1 MSGAAAHDVDR
12 LVDGQR
18 FRSFNF
24 ILLIWSFLAT
34 LSDGFELSALGFA
47 VPHISDE
54 WHVAPADMGWMLS
67 ASLFGMFFGAPLFG
81 IIGDRY
87 GRRPAIVIGCLAFG
101 ITTLAVAGAR
111 SIDQIAVLRFIAGLG
126 MGGLLPNTI
135 ALSSELSPR
144 RLRARLVILM
154 FMGITLGSSIPGL
167 IAAWV
172 VPAYGWQAIFVIGGV
187 GASVIGIVLAFAL
200 PESVKLLAM
209 REGRQDELR
218 RTLRRMRPDVAIDDD
233 AVLTLTAAR
242 RPHQASARALFAGGL
257 APFTV
262 LIWVCFATTLMANF
276 FLANWLPQLFKQ
288 MGVSAEDAALT
299 ATMYHFGAT
308 LGGLAMSLILDR
320 IGFLAIGGLLLVAV
334 PAMVG
339 IGAPGLSPIMLG
351 LLVAFAG
358 FCVLGA
364 QFGSNAAAGL
374 IYPTGCRSRG
384 LGLAFGVGRVGSVLG
399 PLLGAW
405 LIGAR
410 FPVSTM
416 LAVMA
421 APVLLG
427 ALAAF
432 VLAVLSRRKIDSWG
446 LDEVPPNPIE

>member
-1 MSGAAAHDVDR
+1 MSGATARDVDT
-12 LVDGQR
+12 LVDGQQ
-18 FRSFNF
+18 FRGFNLA
-24 ILLIWSFLAT
+24 LLIWSFLAT

-47 VPHISDE
+47 VPHISEE
-54 WHVAPADMGWMLS
+54 WHVAPGDMGWMLS

-81 IIGDRY
+81 AIGDRY

-101 ITTLAVAGAR
+101 ITTLAIAGAH
-111 SIDQIAVLRFIAGLG
+111 SIGQITVLRFIAGLG

-154 FMGITLGSSIPGL
+154 FMGITLGSSLPGL

-172 VPAYGWQAIFVIGGV
+172 VPAHGWQAIFVIGGV
-187 GASVIGIVLAFAL
+187 GATLIGILLAFAL

-209 REGRQDELR
+209 REGRREELL
-218 RTLRRMRPDVAIDDD
+218 RTLRRMRPDVALGDD
-233 AVLTLTAAR
+233 VTLTLVTA

-257 APFTV
+257 APFTL

-320 IGFLAIGGLLLVAV
+320 IGFLAIGSLLLVAV

-339 IGAPGLSPIMLG
+339 IGAPGLSPVMLG

-384 LGLAFGVGRVGSVLG
+384 LGLAFGIGRVGSVLG
-399 PLLGAW
+399 PLLGAH
-405 LIGAR
+405 LIGSSL
-410 FPVSTM
+410 PVTTM
-416 LAVMA
+416 LAAMA

-427 ALAAF
+427 ALAAL
-432 VLAVLSRRKIDSWG
+432 VLAVLSRRKIASWG